1 MNIISGFENGQ
12 QKKIKADLR
21 KIGFED
27 AVEIAKVI
35 FVQTNMDINED
46 ILKALNEIKEDR
58 PELFDNYGYK
68 YKIYQ
73 LGSVDHVEEKA
84 ITNIFALYV
93 AFFEVK
99 GEIYYLN

>member
-46 ILKALNEIKEDR
+46 ILKALNEIKEDK

-73 LGSVDHVEEKA
+73 LGSVDHIEEKVM
-84 ITNIFALYV
+84 TNIFALYV

>member
-1 MNIISGFENGQ
+1 MNIVKGFENGQ

-73 LGSVDHVEEKA
+73 LGSVDHVEEKVM
-84 ITNIFALYV
+84 TNIFALYV

>member
-12 QKKIKADLR
+12 KKKIKADLR

-73 LGSVDHVEEKA
+73 LGSVDHVEEKVM
-84 ITNIFALYV
+84 TNIFALYV

>member
-1 MNIISGFENGQ
+1 
-12 QKKIKADLR
+12 
-21 KIGFED
+21 
-27 AVEIAKVI
+27 
-35 FVQTNMDINED
+35 MDINED

>member
-27 AVEIAKVI
+27 TVEIAKVI